1 MPLRCKATLNTRT
14 ARRAILRAPSIAVHR
29 CVEYRFGQ
37 PVPGPRLRAGA
48 ERVRQGNISRLL
60 CVAMC
65 GYGCVC
71 VCVCGY
77 ARVCVCLLVVSYVCV
92 CLCVCVCLH
101 LCLCRVAMLLCMC
114 LCVCVSVSVL
124 VCVSV

>member
-1 MPLRCKATLNTRT
+1 M
-14 ARRAILRAPSIAVHR
+14 RAPSIAVHR
-29 CVEYRFGQ
+29 CFEYRFGQ

-77 ARVCVCLLVVSYVCV
+77 ARGCVCLLLV
-92 CLCVCVCLH
+92 CLCVCVPVRL
-101 LCLCRVAMLLCMC
+101 RVSASM
-114 LCVCVSVSVL
+114 SVSCGYVA
-124 VCVSV
+124 V